1 MSADFEKKPTIITIC
16 STKGGVG
23 KTTLTANI
31 GGYLASLDKRVLL
44 VDADVQPALSSYYE
58 LTKDTGHG
66 LVRLLTAGD
75 LVNTINTTS
84 AGCDLIYSDDPEG
97 QLQGWLLKTADSWRY
112 ISYRLN
118 KLKPSYD
125 FILIDT
131 QGAIGPLQDAAIFA
145 ADMLLSPIPTE
156 TMSAREFSRGL
167 VSMLM
172 RLRTSF
178 CNAGLPTPPLYG
190 VLYRVDRTRDA
201 ANVVKEMRGAMTGEL
216 AAVIQQ
222 DDGCPNLDIT
232 IMDAMISSS
241 VAWRE
246 AATLQVP
253 IHTLTKYPV
262 AKQTLMAVIAE
273 LGILPDL
280 NVEEGK
286 A

>member
-1 MSADFEKKPTIITIC
+1 MRSQILTIC

-31 GGYLASLDKRVLL
+31 GGYLASLGKRVLL
-44 VDADVQPALSSYYE
+44 VDADVQPALSSYYGVIE
-58 LTKDTGHG
+58 DTGHG
-66 LVRLLTAGD
+66 LVRLLVKGD
-75 LVNTINTTS
+75 LVNTINTTP

-97 QLQGWLLKTADSWRY
+97 GLQDWILKTPDGWRY
-112 ISYRLN
+112 LSYRLKN
-118 KLKPSYD
+118 LRTSYD

-131 QGAIGPLQDAAIFA
+131 QGAVGPLQDAAIFA
-145 ADMLLSPIPTE
+145 ADMLLSPIPAE
-156 TMSAREFSRGL
+156 TMSAREFLRGL
-167 VSMLM
+167 IGMLM
-172 RLRTSF
+172 RLRKSF
-178 CNAGLPTPPLYG
+178 CNADLPLPPLYG

-232 IMDAMISSS
+232 IMAAMIPSS

-253 IHTLTKYPV
+253 IHTMTKYP
-262 AKQTLMAVIAE
+262 ASKQALVDVIAE
-273 LGILPDL
+273 LGLLPAQ
-280 NVEEGK
+280 NQEGQ